1 MLGDALSY
9 PSNGDDWLKTLLIG
23 VGLMVTS
30 FLIIP
35 GVMLSGYTVRI
46 LRSAARGEDT
56 PPSFG
61 EWAELLVDGLK
72 MTGISIAYLI
82 IPYVISIALVFAGQ
96 SSGGIVGMI
105 ISLLGLLL
113 VLVAAYILPV
123 ALTNFALTENVDAA
137 FEIRRIV
144 NAAFTTQYFASV
156 VLAFVVGLV
165 LGLIAGLLSLLLI
178 GLPLLFY
185 VMIATYYLY
194 GRGCGSM
201 LQTEPEGREQ
211 VSGPSSP
218 SR

>member
-9 PSNGDDWLKTLLIG
+9 PSNGDDWLKTILIG
-23 VGLMVTS
+23 VGLMITS

-35 GVMLSGYTVRI
+35 AFILNGYLIRV

-72 MTGISIAYLI
+72 MIGISIAYLL
-82 IPYVISIALVFAGQ
+82 IPYMILIIAMFAAR
-96 SSGGIVGMI
+96 SGGELV
-105 ISLLGLLL
+105 LLFAGLLL
-113 VLVAAYILPV
+113 IVAGYTLPV
-123 ALTNFALTENVDAA
+123 AMTNFALTGKVDAA
-137 FEIRRIV
+137 FEIGRIV
-144 NAAFTTQYFASV
+144 DAAFTTQYFLSV
-156 VLAFVVGLV
+156 VFALVVGLV
-165 LGLIAGLLSLLLI
+165 LGAIAGLLSLLLI

-185 VMIATYYLY
+185 VLVATYYLY

-201 LQTEPEGREQ
+201 LQPGPEDREQ
-211 VSGPSSP
+211 VSGPSP